1 MESCKLLLC
10 GQLYDGI
17 HDELFSDQQILVE
30 GSIISAVGKNLSR
43 PKECQVIDL
52 SHLTVTPGMIDAHIH
67 SDLFDW
73 RDYSA
78 ILLKS
83 ETWNNLG
90 HLHTAQRT
98 LERGFTTIRAHALAQ
113 GQGYGL
119 ADVKRAIAAGYFPGS
134 RMVITFHMLG
144 TAGGHADASQALT
157 LNPRLAEAATQPFIG
172 AGADFFRQ
180 VVQKDIKY
188 GADFIKLFI
197 SGGFSTPGDAPDNT
211 YLSDEELQAILSTAQ
226 GMGRPTTA
234 HVYTPE
240 HMQKLIRFG
249 ITGMEHGS
257 LMDEETAALFEQTN
271 TYLVPTFC
279 PYDEIIHLDE
289 AAMAQKEPH
298 FQAKLRKY
306 AQQLRRGREIIANS
320 KIRLGYGT
328 DFVAVHQCYESW
340 YEYRSWMRS
349 GIDPFRILRAA
360 TSSNAEILGLQD
372 KLGSIQPG
380 KLADL
385 AGWQRDL
392 LQDEEA
398 LSECSFVMKEGTI
411 YPSLMEQAR

>member
-1 MESCKLLLC
+1 
-10 GQLYDGI
+10 
-17 HDELFSDQQILVE
+17 
-30 GSIISAVGKNLSR
+30 
-43 PKECQVIDL
+43 
-52 SHLTVTPGMIDAHIH
+52 
-67 SDLFDW
+67 
-73 RDYSA
+73 
-78 ILLKS
+78 
-83 ETWNNLG
+83 
-90 HLHTAQRT
+90 
-98 LERGFTTIRAHALAQ
+98 
-113 GQGYGL
+113 
-119 ADVKRAIAAGYFPGS
+119 
-134 RMVITFHMLG
+134 
-144 TAGGHADASQALT
+144 
-157 LNPRLAEAATQPFIG
+157 
-172 AGADFFRQ
+172 
-180 VVQKDIKY
+180 
-188 GADFIKLFI
+188 
-197 SGGFSTPGDAPDNT
+197 
-211 YLSDEELQAILSTAQ
+211 
-226 GMGRPTTA
+226 
-234 HVYTPE
+234 
-240 HMQKLIRFG
+240 
-249 ITGMEHGS
+249 
-257 LMDEETAALFEQTN
+257 MDEETAALFEQTN

-306 AQQLRRGREIIANS
+306 AQQLRQGREIIANS